1 MKEINQLISEL
12 ENNVGKLLGQL
23 DQTKKE
29 LGFLKEESI
38 RLKLE
43 NEKLKKQ
50 LSDNEVLSSV
60 RNIAEG
66 VGDRIDSESA
76 RKKLNEL
83 IREIDKCILLLED

>member
-1 MKEINQLISEL
+1 MISDL
-12 ENNVGKLLGQL
+12 ENNIGKLLGQL
-23 DQTKKE
+23 NQSKKE
-29 LGFLKEESI
+29 LEFLKEESS
-38 RLKLE
+38 RLREE